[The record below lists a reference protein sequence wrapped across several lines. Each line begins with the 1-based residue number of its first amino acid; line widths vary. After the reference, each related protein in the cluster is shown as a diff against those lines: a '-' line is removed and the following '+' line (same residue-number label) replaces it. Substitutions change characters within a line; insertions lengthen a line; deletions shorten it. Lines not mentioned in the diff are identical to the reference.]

1 MDSEKISKLIKEE
14 RKKRKLTQEELASI
28 LHVSNKTI
36 SKWETKKGTPSL
48 DLLIPLSKFL
58 NIELK
63 DLLDEKT
70 FQTYDELLIKDLKNK
85 RQNIIK
91 LIGGIILCLFL
102 CFLEVIIY
110 ISGIENKYAL
120 IIFGAFII
128 ILIIIDICSY
138 YIYKK

>member
-63 DLLDEKT
+63 
-70 FQTYDELLIKDLKNK
+70 ELLTEEDTKTYEELIIKDLKNK

-102 CFLEVIIY
+102 CFLEVILY

-138 YIYKK
+138 FIYKK